1 MDRAARRAGGSPLAV
16 LRRFRPWLLAG
27 AIVIFLILFAGLIHD
42 FSQADVNLGWFTANP
57 AVPLVLLVIGY
68 LLMLGH
74 RLGSRGEEEG

>member
-1 MDRAARRAGGSPLAV
+1 MRGVAHWRYCVDFVPGYWRERSL
-16 LRRFRPWLLAG
+16 
-27 AIVIFLILFAGLIHD
+27 IFLILFAGLIHD
-42 FSQADVNLGWFTANP
+42 FSQADVNVGWFTANP